1 MDELENVYKLNKYFL
16 WILIKKYL
24 NIRNIVSYLKVKNA
38 SFNYK
43 DIKDPIYCNDHK
55 LEGMIDVKN

>member
-1 MDELENVYKLNKYFL
+1 MTWKIFINWTDIFI

-24 NIRNIVSYLKVKNA
+24 NIRNIALYLNVKKNA

-43 DIKDPIYCNDHK
+43 DLKYPIYCNDHK
-55 LEGMIDVKN
+55 LEGMINVKN